1 MYLEIYDMSGSPINL
16 DREDLLIIISSVR
29 EHFSI
34 FSSQCISDED
44 LFSDF
49 YSSYISNFEF
59 DGYIESVAS
68 KMVSSFENTGYDRLR
83 AQRKTADFFAV
94 LDKLY
99 QRDAA
104 LINSVQVSQI
114 NHLSGPMNC

>member
-1 MYLEIYDMSGSPINL
+1 MHLEIYDKHGYSINL
-16 DREDLLIIISSVR
+16 NRKELLIIISSVR
-29 EHFSI
+29 EHFSDNR
-34 FSSQCISDED
+34 SQQISDED

-49 YSSYISNFEF
+49 YSSYITNFEF
-59 DGYIESVAS
+59 DGYIESIAS
-68 KMVSSFENTGYDRLR
+68 KMISSFENTGYDRLR